1 MKNYDLTIINSEN
14 QNLVFDVYEPETVKE
29 ALCGLS
35 NMHLKDN
42 QGMVYFPISNSGSPC
57 IHPEWITTKATY
69 FPVDFVFINW
79 NGTIVQIDT
88 VPALLDET
96 HINSKAVCV
105 LELNA
110 GTCEKMKI
118 SIGDNILHKRLYR
131 LLDNRILFNEKAFT
145 DLKKAS
151 YDQIT
156 EIVAFAYLYPE
167 IILLFASSKAF
178 FIDATN
184 YDYDKVC
191 QIIPLW
197 AEIKKSFF
205 TEHPDCDIYIVNAG
219 QLFIKHEYNTAF
231 LKKIGN
237 KTEVSN
243 RWIETLLSLI

>member
-35 NMHLKDN
+35 NIQIKDN

-57 IHPEWITTKATY
+57 IQPEWLTTKNTY

-88 VPALLDET
+88 VPALLNET

-167 IILLFASSKAF
+167 IILVFTPEKVF
-178 FIDATN
+178 FIDAAN
-184 YDYDKVC
+184 YDYDKLC
-191 QIIPLW
+191 QIFPLW
-197 AEIKKSFF
+197 AEIKKNFF
-205 TEHPDCDIYIVNAG
+205 TEHQDWNIYTVDAG
-219 QLFIKHEYNTAF
+219 QIFINHEYNKAF
-231 LKKIGN
+231 ISKITSE
-237 KTEVSN
+237 TEIRK
-243 RWIETLLSLI
+243 RWLEILLPLI